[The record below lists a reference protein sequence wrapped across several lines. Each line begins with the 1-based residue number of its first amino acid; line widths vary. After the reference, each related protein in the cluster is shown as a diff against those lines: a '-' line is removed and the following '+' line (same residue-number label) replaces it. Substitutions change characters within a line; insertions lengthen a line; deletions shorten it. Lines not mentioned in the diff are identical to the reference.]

1 MNLLL
6 LTINPIAFSIG
17 SIDIRWYGILIAS
30 GILLGYIVAN
40 KEADKR
46 GLPKDFYTDFLM
58 WAIPISIISA
68 RIYYVTMEWDQYA
81 ANPLRA
87 IEIWNGGIAIHGGLI
102 GAILT
107 TIIYCKVKKISFFK
121 VADITVPSLL
131 IGQIIGRWG
140 NFMNQEAH
148 GGPVSRAFLESLHLP
163 NWLINQMY
171 IESLSSY
178 VHPTFLYESLWNLV
192 GLIIVLLIRK
202 HLNRGE
208 VFATYLIWYAIGRF
222 YIEGMRTDSLYL
234 IGELRSAQIVSIL
247 SLIVAIGLIVYRR
260 FFIKIPTKYQEKF

>member
-260 FFIKIPTKYQEKF
+260 FCIKIPTKYQEKF

>member
-1 MNLLL
+1 
-6 LTINPIAFSIG
+6 
-17 SIDIRWYGILIAS
+17 
-30 GILLGYIVAN
+30 
-40 KEADKR
+40 
-46 GLPKDFYTDFLM
+46 
-58 WAIPISIISA
+58 
-68 RIYYVTMEWDQYA
+68 
-81 ANPLRA
+81 
-87 IEIWNGGIAIHGGLI
+87 
-102 GAILT
+102 
-107 TIIYCKVKKISFFK
+107 
-121 VADITVPSLL
+121 
-131 IGQIIGRWG
+131 
-140 NFMNQEAH
+140 MNQEAH